1 MKPSENM
8 KYLQFTFT
16 FEPATQPVADV
27 LAAVLG
33 EAGFDSFAND
43 EQQPSPLQAYV
54 PAAAFSQ
61 PALDSALAQF
71 PMPGV
76 SLHYTFA
83 EAEDKNWNEEWEKNY
98 FQPLVV
104 DGRCVVHSTFHQN
117 VPPAEYEI
125 VIDPRMS
132 FGTGHH
138 ATTSQMI
145 SEILRHDMQGS
156 RVLDM
161 GCGTSILAI
170 LARMK
175 GAAACLAVDNDE
187 WCVRNSME
195 NLALNRVDGISVRLG
210 DASALRGKGP
220 FDYILANINRNIL
233 LADMAAYDAC
243 LAPGGRVLMSGFYR
257 EDVSL
262 LRQEAESLGWRFDH
276 ARDLN
281 RWACVEFVKSE

>member
-195 NLALNRVDGISVRLG
+195 TLPSTELT
-210 DASALRGKGP
+210 ASACGWAMLR
-220 FDYILANINRNIL
+220 RS
-233 LADMAAYDAC
+233 AARARLTIFWPTLTATSC
-243 LAPGGRVLMSGFYR
+243 WLT
-257 EDVSL
+257 
-262 LRQEAESLGWRFDH
+262 WRLTMP
-276 ARDLN
+276 AWPR
-281 RWACVEFVKSE
+281 AAVCS

>member
-1 MKPSENM
+1 MP
-8 KYLQFTFT
+8 
-16 FEPATQPVADV
+16 P
-27 LAAVLG
+27 
-33 EAGFDSFAND
+33 
-43 EQQPSPLQAYV
+43 PSPLQAYV

-156 RVLDM
+156 RVLD
-161 GCGTSILAI
+161 
-170 LARMK
+170 R
-175 GAAACLAVDNDE
+175 AAARAFWPYWPV
-187 WCVRNSME
+187 
-195 NLALNRVDGISVRLG
+195 
-210 DASALRGKGP
+210 
-220 FDYILANINRNIL
+220 
-233 LADMAAYDAC
+233 
-243 LAPGGRVLMSGFYR
+243 
-257 EDVSL
+257 
-262 LRQEAESLGWRFDH
+262 
-276 ARDLN
+276 
-281 RWACVEFVKSE
+281 